1 MAWREHTTPA
11 GRRETDQNSRRKT
24 GDRAGLKNSNANSPG
39 YFPRRLA
46 ASRAVGQGIS
56 AFIGSLEW
64 HWNGHWNRLKVLIL
78 LCLYYICSIV
88 PMI

>member
-11 GRRETDQNSRRKT
+11 GRRETDGNRRRKT

-46 ASRAVGQGIS
+46 ASRAVWRGIS

-64 HWNGHWNRLKVLIL
+64 HWIGHRNTLKALIL
-78 LCLYYICSIV
+78 LYFSYISSIV
-88 PMI
+88 PLI